1 MYLIGDYHNHREGH
15 NIQFLA
21 HFDRELRRIMF
32 LQWTV
37 VTGERPCWIYQ
48 KSNRKMDG
56 LGVSG
61 MSILGG
67 IDATFGYLAL
77 LDPKL

>member
-1 MYLIGDYHNHREGH
+1 MLDLSSNM
-15 NIQFLA
+15 A
-21 HFDRELRRIMF
+21 
-32 LQWTV
+32 
-37 VTGERPCWIYQ
+37 
-48 KSNRKMDG
+48 SNRKMDG

-67 IDATFGYLAL
+67 IDTKFGYLAL